1 MKNRSLR
8 EVYLKHLNSILD
20 RYQKDIFNYNYIIAK
35 KELVKDISI
44 IISLL
49 VSNRLKDISIILD
62 DMPFKAYVEDM
73 INYYL
78 YDFKSNNNDI
88 YDNNLR
94 KYANTHIYLNNIINN
109 LKILQLWESLI

>member
-8 EVYLKHLNSILD
+8 KVYLKHLNSILD
-20 RYQKDIFNYNYIIAK
+20 RYKNEVFNTNFIIA

-44 IISLL
+44 INALL
-49 VSNRLKDISIILD
+49 VRNRLKDISIILD

-78 YDFKSNNNDI
+78 YDFKSNDNEI

-94 KYANTHIYLNNIINN
+94 KYANL
-109 LKILQLWESLI
+109 

>member
-8 EVYLKHLNSILD
+8 KVYLNHLNSILD
-20 RYQKDIFNYNYIIAK
+20 RYKNDIFNANFVIA

-44 IISLL
+44 INSLL
-49 VSNRLKDISIILD
+49 VTNRLKDINIILD
-62 DMPFKAYVEDM
+62 DMPFKAYIEDM

-78 YDFKSNNNDI
+78 YAFKSNNNDI

-94 KYANTHIYLNNIINN
+94 KYANL
-109 LKILQLWESLI
+109 

>member
-8 EVYLKHLNSILD
+8 KVYLKHLNSILD
-20 RYQKDIFNYNYIIAK
+20 RYKNEVFNTNFIIA
-35 KELVKDISI
+35 KELVKDIGI
-44 IISLL
+44 INSLL
-49 VSNRLKDISIILD
+49 VRNRLKDISIILD

-78 YDFKSNNNDI
+78 YDFKSNDNEI

-94 KYANTHIYLNNIINN
+94 KYANL
-109 LKILQLWESLI
+109 

>member
-8 EVYLKHLNSILD
+8 KVYLKHLNSILD
-20 RYQKDIFNYNYIIAK
+20 RYQKDIFNTNFVIA
-35 KELVKDISI
+35 KELVKDIGI
-44 IISLL
+44 INSLL
-49 VSNRLKDISIILD
+49 VRNRLKDISIILD

-78 YDFKSNNNDI
+78 YDFKSNDNEI

-94 KYANTHIYLNNIINN
+94 KYANL
-109 LKILQLWESLI
+109 

>member
-8 EVYLKHLNSILD
+8 KVYLNHLNSILD
-20 RYQKDIFNYNYIIAK
+20 RYKNDIFNANFVIA

-44 IISLL
+44 INSLL
-49 VSNRLKDISIILD
+49 VTNRLKDINIILD
-62 DMPFKAYVEDM
+62 DMPFKAYIEDM

-94 KYANTHIYLNNIINN
+94 KYANL
-109 LKILQLWESLI
+109 

>member
-8 EVYLKHLNSILD
+8 KVYLKQLNSILD
-20 RYQKDIFNYNYIIAK
+20 RYQKETFNANYIIA
-35 KELVKDISI
+35 KELVKDIGI
-44 IISLL
+44 INSLL

-62 DMPFKAYVEDM
+62 DMPFKAYIEDM

-88 YDNNLR
+88 YDNTLR
-94 KYANTHIYLNNIINN
+94 KYANL
-109 LKILQLWESLI
+109 

>member
-8 EVYLKHLNSILD
+8 KVYLKHLDSILY
-20 RYQKDIFNYNYIIAK
+20 RYQKDIFNTDFVIA
-35 KELVKDISI
+35 KELVKDIGI
-44 IISLL
+44 INLLL
-49 VSNRLKDISIILD
+49 VTNRLKDISIILD

-78 YDFKSNNNDI
+78 YDFKSNDNEI

-94 KYANTHIYLNNIINN
+94 KYA
-109 LKILQLWESLI
+109 SL

>member
-8 EVYLKHLNSILD
+8 EVYLKQLNSVLD
-20 RYQKDIFNYNYIIAK
+20 RYQKDIFNYNYYIIAK
-35 KELVKDISI
+35 KELVKDIGI
-44 IISLL
+44 INSLL

-94 KYANTHIYLNNIINN
+94 KYARL
-109 LKILQLWESLI
+109 

>member
-8 EVYLKHLNSILD
+8 KVYLKHLNSILD
-20 RYQKDIFNYNYIIAK
+20 KYQKEIFNSDFIIA
-35 KELVKDISI
+35 KELVKDIGI
-44 IISLL
+44 INSLL
-49 VSNRLKDISIILD
+49 VTNRLKDISIILD
-62 DMPFKAYVEDM
+62 DMPFKAYIEDM

-94 KYANTHIYLNNIINN
+94 KYAN
-109 LKILQLWESLI
+109 LK

>member
-8 EVYLKHLNSILD
+8 KVYLKQLNSILD
-20 RYQKDIFNYNYIIAK
+20 RYKKDVFNANFIIA

-44 IISLL
+44 INSLL
-49 VSNRLKDISIILD
+49 VNNRLKDISLILY

-78 YDFKSNNNDI
+78 YDFISNDNDI
-88 YDNNLR
+88 YDDNLR
-94 KYANTHIYLNNIINN
+94 KYAN
-109 LKILQLWESLI
+109 LK

>member
-8 EVYLKHLNSILD
+8 KVYLKHLNSILD
-20 RYQKDIFNYNYIIAK
+20 RYESEIFNANFIAA

-44 IISLL
+44 INSLL
-49 VSNRLKDISIILD
+49 VTNRLKDISIILY

-78 YDFKSNNNDI
+78 YDFKVNNNEL
-88 YDNNLR
+88 YDDDLR
-94 KYANTHIYLNNIINN
+94 KITHI
-109 LKILQLWESLI
+109 

>member
-8 EVYLKHLNSILD
+8 KVYLKHLNSILD
-20 RYQKDIFNYNYIIAK
+20 RYQKEIFNTNYIIA
-35 KELVKDISI
+35 KELVKDIGI
-44 IISLL
+44 INSLL
-49 VSNRLKDISIILD
+49 VKNRLKDISIILD

-78 YDFKSNNNDI
+78 YDFKSNNNEI

-94 KYANTHIYLNNIINN
+94 KYANL
-109 LKILQLWESLI
+109 